1 MSDELDPSPLITHHS
16 FVILADDLTGACD
29 AAAPFAARGLAT
41 TVPLARPGRPLRIPA
56 GADVLAAD
64 VDTRRLGR
72 RSAVAR
78 TTAAARDAYLGGAS
92 ALYKKVDSTL
102 RGHVAAELRAVLRGW
117 HLAERRGA
125 PAPRVVLCP
134 AFPALGRRVVG
145 GRLLVEGQGDL
156 GSVAELAGFEPSS
169 PFIALPIETLA
180 SGARAVAAV
189 LSRPGDEGTLV
200 LADAT
205 ESRHLA
211 VLAEAAALIDPPP
224 LLAGSAG
231 LATALADRLS
241 GIPPSGT
248 LPSGIAPDVGARSPC
263 PRSGEET
270 SPLRT
275 GAARPSRIAAPD
287 PSWGGSTRSD
297 SAPWLVV
304 AGSQTAVTAA
314 QVAEL
319 EQAGA
324 EIIFLD
330 APGPLTKRRLALQ
343 VGGRAAR
350 VLAAGVVPVI
360 RLLVPHRDA
369 ADSPERGDE
378 DRAARALARACRTA
392 IEQVPTPPAGLFL
405 TGGLTARACLLAL
418 GVEGI
423 RLSAEPLPGIALGHA
438 LGGAWDGRPVI
449 TKAGGFGAPDAIR
462 RLV

>member
-1 MSDELDPSPLITHHS
+1 VTL
-16 FVILADDLTGACD
+16 VILADDLTGACD

-41 TVPLARPGRPLRIPA
+41 TVLLARPGRPLRIPV
-56 GADVLAAD
+56 GVDVLAAD
-64 VDTRRLGR
+64 LDTRRLGR

-78 TTAAARDAYLGGAS
+78 TAAAARDAYLAGAS

-102 RGHVAAELRAVLRGW
+102 RGHVSAELRAVLRGW
-117 HLAERRGA
+117 RLAAGVDA

-169 PFIALPIETLA
+169 PVIVLSIETLA

-189 LSRPGDEGTLV
+189 LSRPGDEGMPV

-205 ESRHLA
+205 EPRHLT
-211 VLAEAAALIDPPP
+211 VLAEAAALIDPLP

-231 LATALADRLS
+231 LATALADRLLGTPPA
-241 GIPPSGT
+241 GIPPG
-248 LPSGIAPDVGARSPC
+248 G
-263 PRSGEET
+263 
-270 SPLRT
+270 
-275 GAARPSRIAAPD
+275 GAARSSRIAASD
-287 PSWGGSTRSD
+287 PPSGGSAWSD
-297 SAPWLVV
+297 SGPWLVV

-324 EIIFLD
+324 EIVPLD
-330 APGPLTKRRLALQ
+330 APGTPTKRRLALQ
-343 VGGRAAR
+343 VGRRAAR
-350 VLAAGVVPVI
+350 ALAAGVTPVI
-360 RLLVPHRDA
+360 RLLVRHRDA
-369 ADSPERGDE
+369 ADSPNWGDE

-392 IEQVPTPPAGLFL
+392 VVQAPTPPAGLFL

-423 RLSAEPLPGIALGHA
+423 RLSAEPLPGIALGRA
-438 LGGAWDGRPVI
+438 LGGAWDGRSVI